1 MSSEVV
7 SVPVSPVAVA
17 AEPQRARVD
26 VDSPPV
32 ARPRRAPGLDA
43 LFTAVFALF
52 GWALGI
58 GRLSDNSFFWH
69 LRAGRLILDSGFPH
83 GDPFSFTAPGA
94 HWVAQSWLAETLY
107 AAVDRVAGGFG
118 IRVLVAVTGVA
129 ITVLAFR
136 LALRLARDRVRAAL
150 LTAAALAGL
159 STVWSE
165 RPLVL
170 GLVAFLVLIWVVEV
184 PDSMVGR
191 RPLVALPIVFWCWA
205 NVHGTFALGF
215 AYLGLHLVGRWV
227 DGHRPTDGRERQ
239 LLVAGGVGFAVTF
252 LNPYGVGLV
261 TFPVD
266 LLGRS
271 DILGHVVEWGSP
283 DFHTLAG
290 IAFALWIVVF
300 AVVAA
305 RASGRVSRRDLIVAL
320 PFLLLGLWALR
331 NIAIAPLVGLAIVAR
346 VAARPRRADPPDQS
360 GGLRRILGATLIL
373 VVVMLTVR
381 AATQPDFAFDGYP
394 VGAMQAVQR
403 DGLLGRR
410 LLTSD
415 ADAGYVIL
423 RYWPTQRVFLDD
435 RYDMYPRP
443 VIADYLTV
451 SHARPGWDQVLA
463 RHNVEVI
470 VWSRRDPLV
479 QLAEAGGH
487 WRSVYRDH
495 TRVVLV
501 RDDVRTT

>member
-1 MSSEVV
+1 VV
-7 SVPVSPVAVA
+7 IRVSAAAVA
-17 AEPQRARVD
+17 TEPRRFIPD
-26 VDSPPV
+26 VETPPV
-32 ARPRRAPGLDA
+32 APAQRAPRLDA

-58 GRLSDNSFFWH
+58 GPLSDNSFFWH
-69 LRAGRLILDSGFPH
+69 LRTGQLILDSGFPH
-83 GDPFSFTAPGA
+83 RDPFSFTAPGV
-94 HWVAQSWLAETLY
+94 HWVVQSWLAETLY
-107 AAVDRVAGGFG
+107 ATVDRVAGGFG
-118 IRVLVAVTGVA
+118 IRVLIGLTGVA
-129 ITVLAFR
+129 VAVLAFR
-136 LALRLARDRVRAAL
+136 LALRLAQDRVRAAL

-159 STVWSE
+159 SALWSE

-170 GLVAFLVLIWVVEV
+170 GLVAFLVVIWIVEV
-184 PDSMVGR
+184 PGSGIGR
-191 RPLVALPIVFWCWA
+191 RPLLVLPIVFWCWA

-227 DGHRPTDGRERQ
+227 EGHRPTEGRERQ
-239 LLVAGGVGFAVTF
+239 LLVAAGVGFAVTF

-261 TFPVD
+261 MFPVD

-271 DILGHVVEWGSP
+271 DILRHVVEWASP
-283 DFHTLAG
+283 DFHTAAG
-290 IAFALWIVVF
+290 YAFALWIVVF

-320 PFLLLGLWALR
+320 PFLLLGFWALR
-331 NIAIAPLVGLAIVAR
+331 NIAIAPLVGLPIVAR
-346 VAARPRRADPPDQS
+346 AVARPRRPETPDRS
-360 GGLRRILGATLIL
+360 GGVRWVLAAALTL
-373 VVVMLTVR
+373 VVVTLTVR
-381 AATQPDFAFDGYP
+381 AAAQSDFAFNGYP

-423 RYWPTQRVFLDD
+423 RDWPAQRVFLDD

-443 VIADYLTV
+443 VIADYLTLA
-451 SHARPGWDQVLA
+451 HARPGWAGVLA
-463 RHNVEVI
+463 RYNVEVI
-470 VWSRRDPLV
+470 VWQRGDPLV
-479 QLAEAGGH
+479 QLVEASGH
-487 WRSVYRDH
+487 WRSVYQDH

-501 RDDVRTT
+501 RNDVRTT

>member
-1 MSSEVV
+1 VD
-7 SVPVSPVAVA
+7 VPVSPVAVV
-17 AEPQRARVD
+17 AEPRPARLD
-26 VDSPPV
+26 ADPPP
-32 ARPRRAPGLDA
+32 AGPARRAPGLDG

-69 LRAGRLILDSGFPH
+69 LRTGRLILDSGFPR

-94 HWVAQSWLAETLY
+94 HWVVQSWLAETLY

-118 IRVLVAVTGVA
+118 IRVLIGLTGVA
-129 ITVLAFR
+129 IAVLAFR

-159 STVWSE
+159 STLWSE

-191 RPLVALPIVFWCWA
+191 RPLVVLPIVFWCWA

-227 DGHRPTDGRERQ
+227 EGHRPTAGRERQ
-239 LLVAGGVGFAVTF
+239 LLVAAGAGFAVTF

-271 DILGHVVEWGSP
+271 DILRHVVEWASP
-283 DFHTLAG
+283 DFHTTAG
-290 IAFALWIVVF
+290 IAFGLWIVVF

-305 RASGRVSRRDLIVAL
+305 RASGPVSRRDLVVAL

-331 NIAIAPLVGLAIVAR
+331 NIAIAPLVGLP
-346 VAARPRRADPPDQS
+346 VAARVVARPHRSDPPDHA
-360 GGLRRILGATLIL
+360 GGLRGILAATLVL

-381 AATQPDFAFDGYP
+381 AANQPDFAFAGYP

-423 RYWPTQRVFLDD
+423 RYWPNQRVFLDD

-451 SHARPGWDQVLA
+451 SHARPGWDRVLT
-463 RHNVEVI
+463 RYNVEVI
-470 VWSRRDPLV
+470 VWQRSDPLV
-479 QLAEAGGH
+479 PLVEASGH

-495 TRVVLV
+495 SRVVLV